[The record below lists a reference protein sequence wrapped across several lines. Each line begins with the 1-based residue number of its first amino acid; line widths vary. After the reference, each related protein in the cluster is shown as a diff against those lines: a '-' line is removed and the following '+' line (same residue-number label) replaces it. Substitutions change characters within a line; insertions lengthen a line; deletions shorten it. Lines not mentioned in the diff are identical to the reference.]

1 MNTIALILA
10 ATLQLPAQKSDAV
23 IGVAALH
30 LEKGSRIEVR
40 ANERFP
46 MGSVYKFPI
55 AIAVLHRVDRG
66 TLQLDQKITIEPK
79 DFAPGWSPIRER
91 AHGKAVTYTLRELL
105 REMVAVSDNT
115 ACDVLLQLAG
125 GGPAVTLRLRQL
137 GVTGLRIDR
146 LEREMAADLKKPGG
160 VDAYARDVRD
170 TSTPNEMLELLAR
183 FWRGEDGLSKESHA
197 MLVDWMSHSITG
209 ARRIKAALPPGATVA
224 HKTGTMPGTAN
235 DVGVIT
241 TANGE
246 HVAIVVF
253 TKARKNASE
262 RNAEDDIAAIVRAV
276 LSAP

>member
-1 MNTIALILA
+1 
-10 ATLQLPAQKSDAV
+10 
-23 IGVAALH
+23 
-30 LEKGSRIEVR
+30 
-40 ANERFP
+40 
-46 MGSVYKFPI
+46 
-55 AIAVLHRVDRG
+55 
-66 TLQLDQKITIEPK
+66 
-79 DFAPGWSPIRER
+79 
-91 AHGKAVTYTLRELL
+91 
-105 REMVAVSDNT
+105 
-115 ACDVLLQLAG
+115 
-125 GGPAVTLRLRQL
+125 
-137 GVTGLRIDR
+137 
-146 LEREMAADLKKPGG
+146 
-160 VDAYARDVRD
+160 
-170 TSTPNEMLELLAR
+170 
-183 FWRGEDGLSKESHA
+183 